1 MLSYCACVNILAGN
15 AAKARSIT
23 SSTLNEIMET
33 QERHSRVKAMKE
45 VFRKK
50 TYSLRQELQM
60 ETDALNSMLF
70 SGGLIS
76 EAVLAKKDIDATL
89 SAIRRALEDGSIAE
103 KTFHGFTRSVSDI
116 ASKSHL
122 ARELENALADE
133 LLKEGLIPPTGSLS
147 HQSGRDLLSPSVD
160 QLLQQGPKRS
170 QRSFRIYEVETMDV
184 TPAAGQPGPADESLS
199 LIGPASSSGQSEFEL
214 VETKK
219 ISEQILQEKVECDKM
234 LLAKTSEVIE
244 KEKQIEHLL
253 HSRQQEQRNQYKL
266 HRQYVQSIV
275 DKSKQADERVRNAED
290 MARVAEKKL
299 TKARE
304 EVELA
309 RKAEEDV
316 RLLLNKAEE
325 KTKVKSIELEKAE
338 EEAELAK
345 QKLKQENRMYRHQAN
360 AYKLRAQKL
369 SQEHQT
375 TATKLKQ
382 ENRMHKNEATAYK
395 VRYQKT
401 KQRLE
406 QENRVCKNE
415 AEAYKRRCQKLAG
428 AKKELEQKLNE
439 QEVQRVQRLSFN
451 DERRIMKRSLS
462 EPAAADAG
470 DKETGVMSRTF
481 QGEFSMDSNSNTE
494 LTLTPSYYQVKRRR
508 HAHALLK
515 DN

>member
-1 MLSYCACVNILAGN
+1 
-15 AAKARSIT
+15 
-23 SSTLNEIMET
+23 MEAL
-33 QERHSRVKAMKE
+33 ERHSRVKAMRE

-103 KTFHGFTRSVSDI
+103 KIFHGFTRSVSDI

-170 QRSFRIYEVETMDV
+170 QRSFGIYEVETMDV

-199 LIGPASSSGQSEFEL
+199 LIGPTSSRQSEFEL
-214 VETKK
+214 VETKM
-219 ISEQILQEKVECDKM
+219 ICEEILQEKIECDKM

-253 HSRQQEQRNQYKL
+253 HSRQQQQRNQYKL
-266 HRQYVQSIV
+266 HQQYVQSIV

-299 TKARE
+299 KKARE

-325 KTKVKSIELEKAE
+325 KTKAKSIELEKAE

-395 VRYQKT
+395 VCYQKT

-406 QENRVCKNE
+406 QENQVRKNE
-415 AEAYKRRCQKLAG
+415 AEAYKRRCRKLAG

-439 QEVQRVQRLSFN
+439 QEVQRVQQDAEL
-451 DERRIMKRSLS
+451 SLS
-462 EPAAADAG
+462 EPAASAG
-470 DKETGVMSRTF
+470 DRETGVMSHTF
-481 QGEFSMDSNSNTE
+481 QGELGMDSKSNTE
-494 LTLTPSYYQVKRRR
+494 LTLTPSYFQVKRRR
-508 HAHALLK
+508 HALLK
-515 DN
+515 DTKLG